1 MPHSPKV
8 GLLSSAVRELSEMLQ
23 HAGPSPGC
31 EDCSGAAAAATGGKA
46 QVEFKLH
53 ATNESHD
60 KMVILARQSEAR
72 LRAKEDEVLELQSKV
87 KCVSSKY

>member
-31 EDCSGAAAAATGGKA
+31 EDCSGAAAATGGKA

-72 LRAKEDEVLELQSKV
+72 LRSKEEEVLELQSKV
-87 KCVSSKY
+87 QIK

>member
-1 MPHSPKV
+1 M
-8 GLLSSAVRELSEMLQ
+8 RELSDLLQ

-31 EDCSGAAAAATGGKA
+31 EHCSGATAAAGERE

-60 KMVILARQSEAR
+60 KMVILVRQSEAR
-72 LRAKEDEVLELQSKV
+72 LRAKEDEVLQLQNKV
-87 KCVSSKY
+87 NCVSSRYSLTASQM

>member
-1 MPHSPKV
+1 M
-8 GLLSSAVRELSEMLQ
+8 Q
-23 HAGPSPGC
+23 HAGPSPAC
-31 EDCSGAAAAATGGKA
+31 EHCSGATTAAAGEKE

-72 LRAKEDEVLELQSKV
+72 LRAKEDEVLELQNKV
-87 KCVSSKY
+87 KCVLQIFT